1 MTATKTTTA
10 TKTAKTRTTKTKN
23 TTATHPTARF
33 FYDYVDSP
41 LGPFTIV
48 ADGDGRLV
56 AAGWTDDATD
66 GRMAGRFRIFA
77 TRADVEFV
85 RAANPGGLSSA
96 LAAYFGG
103 DLTAIEKLPVAESA
117 GTAFQRSVWRALR
130 AIPCGESRS
139 YGDIARAIGRPAA
152 VRAVGLA
159 NGSNPICI
167 VVPCHRVIGASGK
180 LVGYGGGVERK
191 RWLLAH
197 ERCATVAPAELAPRA
212 AVAQPGA

>member
-1 MTATKTTTA
+1 MTTT
-10 TKTAKTRTTKTKN
+10 TETSRL
-23 TTATHPTARF
+23 
-33 FYDYVDSP
+33 FYDHVESP
-41 LGPFTIV
+41 LGPFTLV

-66 GRMAGRFRIFA
+66 GRMAGRLRIFA
-77 TRADVEFV
+77 DRPDAEFV
-85 RAANPGGLSSA
+85 RASDPGGLSAA

-103 DLTAIEKLPVAESA
+103 ELAAIEKLAIAEST
-117 GTAFQRSVWRALR
+117 GTRFQRAVWSALR
-130 AIPCGESRS
+130 SIPCGESRS
-139 YGDIARAIGRPAA
+139 YGDIARAIGRPSA

-167 VVPCHRVIGASGK
+167 VVPCHRVIGSNGK

-197 ERCATVAPAELAPRA
+197 ERCAAVVPAGTAPRA
-212 AVAQPGA
+212 SLAQSSV